1 MDTMVRQRG
10 FSLIELMIV
19 VAIFSVL
26 AVVGFGLTRDT
37 LPRYRAYSAAEQ
49 FAGNVAKCRMVAIR
63 SGYECRILMS
73 DYDDDP
79 SDLNG
84 DNTGEYYL
92 QLGNKNI
99 QADDFETLPTSLME
113 VEGTFN
119 LGAGSTHYKRNV
131 SIMEWGTLTGTTG
144 AGSDSIVFSPRG
156 FISNPAADFDD
167 GYITI
172 SFVNKVSYNRG
183 IQDIYK
189 VQIAR
194 SGMTRIENPLMGDR
208 YPDDNHGTSTSST
221 AD

>member
-1 MDTMVRQRG
+1 MVKQRG

-26 AVVGFGLTRDT
+26 AVVGFGLTRET

-79 SDLNG
+79 TDLNG

-92 QLGNKNI
+92 QLGNKNV

-113 VEGTFN
+113 VEVRSISAPGPP
-119 LGAGSTHYKRNV
+119 LQAQCLHYGMGNPDGHDGWDPTP
-131 SIMEWGTLTGTTG
+131 S
-144 AGSDSIVFSPRG
+144 SSPR
-156 FISNPAADFDD
+156 
-167 GYITI
+167 
-172 SFVNKVSYNRG
+172 VRG
-183 IQDIYK
+183 QP
-189 VQIAR
+189 R
-194 SGMTRIENPLMGDR
+194 GRF
-208 YPDDNHGTSTSST
+208 
-221 AD
+221 

>member
-1 MDTMVRQRG
+1 MRRQRG

-26 AVVGFGLTRDT
+26 AIVGFGLTRDT
-37 LPRYRAYSAAEQ
+37 LPRYRASSAAEQ
-49 FAGNVAKCRMVAIR
+49 FKSNVAKCRMVAIR

-79 SDLNG
+79 TDLNS
-84 DNTGEYYL
+84 DNAGEYYL
-92 QLGNKNI
+92 QLGNKST

-113 VEGTFN
+113 VEGTFS
-119 LGAGSTHYKRNV
+119 LAKGSTHYRRNV
-131 SIMEWGTLTGTTG
+131 SIMEWGSLTGTTG
-144 AGSDSIVFSPRG
+144 SGADSIVFSPRG
-156 FISNPAADFDD
+156 FVANPAADFDD

-172 SFVNKVSYNRG
+172 SFVNKVSYNKG

-208 YPDDNHGTSTSST
+208 YPDDNHGTATTSTS
-221 AD
+221 D